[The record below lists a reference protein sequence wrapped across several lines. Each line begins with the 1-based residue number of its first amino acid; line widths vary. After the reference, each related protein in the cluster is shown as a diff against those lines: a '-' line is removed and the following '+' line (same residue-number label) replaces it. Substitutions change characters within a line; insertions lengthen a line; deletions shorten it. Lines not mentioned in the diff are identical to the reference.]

1 MSIKVLYEMF
11 KSYQFR
17 TGRMKIMKPI
27 LKNAVED
34 TITSEMD
41 FDHVKR
47 LQEMQAENAKVNAFN
62 SREIKYLDARSCC

>member
-1 MSIKVLYEMF
+1 
-11 KSYQFR
+11 
-17 TGRMKIMKPI
+17 MKIMKPI
-27 LKNAVED
+27 LKSAVED

-62 SREIKYLDARSCC
+62 PREIKYLDARSCC